1 MAFISNGTTMLDA
14 GAFSVSLGSMTLIK
28 TLTASSS
35 ANLTFVDGSS
45 SVVLDSTYPIYVF
58 KFINMQSASTD
69 VAFQVNF
76 RDGGS
81 SYDAT
86 KTTSYFYTEHGDGG
100 QAGTVGYLA
109 SRDEAQSSDAQHL
122 TTNIGRTGS
131 DSASGTLHL
140 FNPSSTTFVKHFT
153 SVVSNHDTTSPGY
166 SQAIYVGGYC
176 NVTAAIDGVQ
186 FTMSSG
192 NIASGTIKLYGI
204 KDS

>member
-1 MAFISNGTTMLDA
+1 MSINVCNDRSMASITSLPSGVFGSSLVLISEQ
-14 GAFSVSLGSMTLIK
+14 
-28 TLTASSS
+28 TASSS
-35 ANLTFVDGSS
+35 ANITFDSDI
-45 SVVLDSTYPIYVF
+45 DSTYKEYVF
-58 KFINMQSASTD
+58 KFVNMQSASTD

-86 KTTSYFYTEHGDGG
+86 KTTSYFYTEHGEGG

-140 FNPSSTTFVKHFT
+140 FDPSSTTFVKHFT

-192 NIASGTIKLYGI
+192 NIAAGTIKMYGVV
-204 KDS
+204 

>member
-1 MAFISNGTTMLDA
+1 VAVLFANNNSLSAITTKPSGLSGGALNLISTQ
-14 GAFSVSLGSMTLIK
+14 
-28 TLTASSS
+28 TASSS
-35 ANLTFVDGSS
+35 STISFTSGI
-45 SVVLDSTYPIYVF
+45 DSTYNEYVF

-81 SYDAT
+81 DYDAT
-86 KTTSYFYTEHGDGG
+86 KTTTYFYTEHGEGG
-100 QAGTVGYLA
+100 QAGNVGYLA
-109 SRDEAQSSDAQHL
+109 SRDEAQSTDAQHL

-140 FNPSSTTFVKHFT
+140 FDPSSTTFAKHFI

-192 NIASGTIKLYGI
+192 NIAAGTIKMYGI
-204 KDS
+204 S